1 MDGKCDMLLEGIKA
15 LFPVGILIAYRS
27 LLLFDRSLLLF
38 DRSLLL
44 LIGLL
49 LGRMLSE
56 GVKALFFFSF

>member
-27 LLLFDRSLLLF
+27 LLLFDRSLLL
-38 DRSLLL
+38 